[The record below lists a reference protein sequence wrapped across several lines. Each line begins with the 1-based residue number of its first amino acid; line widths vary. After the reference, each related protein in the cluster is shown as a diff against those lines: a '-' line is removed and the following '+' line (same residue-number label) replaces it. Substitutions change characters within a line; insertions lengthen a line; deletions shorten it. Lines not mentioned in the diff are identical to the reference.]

1 MIEEGA
7 CTRTEE
13 GAGAAVWQVQ
23 TGRLRVENIYGEKAI
38 RNIQIADNQ
47 GQLWNSSREGVLEV
61 DYTVSWQK
69 KKNGLLLEF
78 PLRIQDGQC
87 LSIQLSCHDGG
98 WVGFPGEEN
107 PYCARGSRYLAGYA
121 TLLAPGV
128 PVFMSGEEFNA
139 DYRPLPQLSPGL
151 FGGEPFGKGRW
162 LYGSW
167 IDWEQLKLPEK
178 AQMLADM
185 KCIIQ
190 IRRTHA
196 ELIKP
201 CRMGDTKRNFA
212 AIEYEADRE
221 LPIPYCYMEKGR
233 VLLIAANPSTEEDMG
248 ICFRLHEVLEAV
260 ADSADSAARWQVS
273 ALFGEL
279 PDGKKRIIAAAE
291 ELEKLRWRIT
301 RDLTCGGGLLVL
313 EFEDIPGTRSPRPR

>member
-1 MIEEGA
+1 M
-7 CTRTEE
+7 
-13 GAGAAVWQVQ
+13 Q
-23 TGRLRVENIYGEKAI
+23 TGRLRVENIYGEKAV

-47 GQLWNSSREGVLEV
+47 GQLWNSNREGVLEV
-61 DYTVSWQK
+61 DYTVSVQK

-78 PLRIQDGQC
+78 PLRIQDGQR

-107 PYCARGSRYLAGYA
+107 PYCAQGSRYLAGYT

-167 IDWEQLKLPEK
+167 IDWEQLKLPGK
-178 AQMLADM
+178 IQMLEDM
-185 KCIIQ
+185 KSIIK
-190 IRRTHA
+190 IRRSHS

-212 AIEYEADRE
+212 AIEFEADKE

-233 VLLIAANPSTEEDMG
+233 VLLIAANPSAEEDVGMR
-248 ICFRLHEVLEAV
+248 FRLHEVLETA
-260 ADSADSAARWQVS
+260 ADNTDSAARWQVS

-279 PDGKKRIIAAAE
+279 PGGKERILATAD
-291 ELEKLRWRIT
+291 ELEKLRWTIK
-301 RDLTCGGGLLVL
+301 RDLACGGGLLVL
-313 EFEDIPGTRSPRPR
+313 EFEEIPGTHSPQTR